1 MKEFSKFV
9 FDVNYLIM
17 EAPKNLNRLKA
28 VLADASQTN
37 KWLAEQLGKDSVTV
51 SKWCTNTTQ
60 PDLHTLARIS
70 ELLKVN
76 LESYWLTATIGNI
89 MTYDE
94 YLSCAKK
101 HLKGCKS
108 LMDSYQSG
116 KPTDMHV
123 WLELYYISGY
133 ILEGLTV
140 YSAYKLYNWPVNEDI
155 KRRYNIPFTNATGI
169 DFYYN
174 RIINGNEIFPGRSVN
189 SLSVQGHRFQDI
201 IKSKLRSNPSFND
214 LPYIGNGDIDQDVEH
229 LIDNWSPDVRY
240 CYLGQNNPIPILNQ
254 DVIIR
259 LIDK

>member
-37 KWLAEQLGKDSVTV
+37 KWLAEQLGKDS
-51 SKWCTNTTQ
+51 
-60 PDLHTLARIS
+60 
-70 ELLKVN
+70 
-76 LESYWLTATIGNI
+76 
-89 MTYDE
+89 
-94 YLSCAKK
+94 
-101 HLKGCKS
+101 LKGCKS

-259 LIDK
+259 LIDTCNKIYVNHI